1 MNIPTHLKYSE
12 AHEWIRIEGKQATVG
27 VTDFAQNEL
36 GDIVFVELPKV
47 GETLEGGE
55 PFGSMESVKTV
66 SELYSPL
73 SGKVV
78 KVNDALAERP
88 GLVNASP
95 YEEGW
100 LIVIEIAD
108 EQQADEL
115 WSAEKYAE
123 VYGQA

>member
-47 GETLEGGE
+47 GGTLEGGE